1 MPRKP
6 TLTELLRMSWGDDES
21 RRERGGKPTVHVTS
35 RGGLYVDADELFSSP
50 DVQDTIRKMEKLDV
64 TGRSSGPAGTD

>member
-1 MPRKP
+1 MP
-6 TLTELLRMSWGDDES
+6 WGDDES
-21 RRERGGKPTVHVTS
+21 RRERSGEPTVHVTS

-50 DVQDTIRKMEKLDV
+50 DVQDTIRKMETLNV

>member
-6 TLTELLRMSWGDDES
+6 TLTELLRMPWGDDES
-21 RRERGGKPTVHVTS
+21 RRERSGEPTVHVTS

-50 DVQDTIRKMEKLDV
+50 DVQDE
-64 TGRSSGPAGTD
+64 

>member
-1 MPRKP
+1 MLPP
-6 TLTELLRMSWGDDES
+6 A
-21 RRERGGKPTVHVTS
+21 RGVASHGSCHEQ
-35 RGGLYVDADELFSSP
+35 GGLYVDADELFASP

>member
-1 MPRKP
+1 MP
-6 TLTELLRMSWGDDES
+6 WGDDES
-21 RRERGGKPTVHVTS
+21 RRQRGGEPTVHVTS

-50 DVQDTIRKMEKLDV
+50 DVQDTIRKMEKLNV